1 MKKLSLLLALALAL
15 TVGTAALAD
24 TVTMDGTVAASDT
37 FEVYAPIGGTV
48 ARVSAEVGQEVG
60 ADDVLATLKTTK
72 VYAEEAG
79 KITGVFGQPGDAA
92 DTVAARYGAVMYIE
106 GEAAFTVSAST
117 ETAYNNAST
126 KYVHVGEKVY
136 LECRSNKSR
145 SGEGTITG
153 VEGTSYT
160 VEVSKGSFIPGDSVD
175 IFRDSGRTNTQ
186 KVGRGTVARRN
197 PTAVKGSGSIVRI
210 HVQDGDTVQR
220 GDVLFE
226 TLDGSFDGFYMS
238 GENLVAG
245 ESGIVESLK
254 VEQGGTV
261 QKGGM
266 VAVLYKRENM
276 RVEAQVPEDSLG
288 DIAVGDRV
296 IIELEADESKTFVGE
311 VTMISGIAT
320 ASQGDGEVTYR
331 VLVAFT
337 PDATVRYG
345 MSVVVTTAEEESGYD
360 SIEEEEP
367 AAEQAE
373 ESAETAESAET
384 QPAERTGRG
393 SREGGFP
400 NGERP
405 TGERPEGGD
414 FPDLLSG
421 GDGN

>member
-15 TVGTAALAD
+15 CLTAGALAD
-24 TVTMDGTVAASDT
+24 AVTMDGTVAASDT

-48 ARVSAEVGQEVG
+48 AKVSAEVGQEVG
-60 ADDVLATLKTTK
+60 ADDVLLTLKTTK

-79 KITGVFGQPGDAA
+79 RITGVFGQPGDAA
-92 DTVAARYGAVMYIE
+92 DTVATRYGAVMYIE

-117 ETAYNNAST
+117 ESAYNNAST

-175 IFRDSGRTNTQ
+175 IFRDSDHTNNQ

-210 HVQDGDTVQR
+210 NVQDGDTVQR

-226 TLDGSFDGFYMS
+226 TLDGTFDGLYMS

-245 ESGIVESLK
+245 DSGIVETIK
-254 VEQGGTV
+254 AEQGGTV

-266 VAVLYKRENM
+266 IAVLYKRESM
-276 RVEAQVPEDSLG
+276 RVEAQVPEDSLN

-296 IIELEADESKTFVGE
+296 MIELEADESKTFEGT

-320 ASQGDGEVTYR
+320 ASQGEGEVTYK
-331 VLVAFT
+331 VLIDFT
-337 PDATVRYG
+337 PDTTVRYG
-345 MSVVVTTAEEESGYD
+345 MSVVVTTVEAEEESAEAED
-360 SIEEEEP
+360 EEVADTAEEP
-367 AAEQAE
+367 AE
-373 ESAETAESAET
+373 AESTDAG
-384 QPAERTGRG
+384 QRSGRG
-393 SREGGFP
+393 EGRPERSGNAPAGGFP
-400 NGERP
+400 ENA
-405 TGERPEGGD
+405 EG
-414 FPDLLSG
+414 FPDLLQNQNH
-421 GDGN
+421 D

>member
-15 TVGTAALAD
+15 CLTAGALAD
-24 TVTMDGTVAASDT
+24 AVTMDGTVAASDT

-48 ARVSAEVGQEVG
+48 AKVSAEVGQEVG
-60 ADDVLATLKTTK
+60 ADDVLLTLKTTK

-79 KITGVFGQPGDAA
+79 RITGVFGQPGDAA
-92 DTVAARYGAVMYIE
+92 DTVATRYGAVMYIE

-117 ETAYNNAST
+117 ESAYNNAST

-175 IFRDSGRTNTQ
+175 IFRDSDHTNNQ

-210 HVQDGDTVQR
+210 NVQDGDTVQR

-226 TLDGSFDGFYMS
+226 TLDGTFDGLYMS

-245 ESGIVESLK
+245 DSGIVETIK
-254 VEQGGTV
+254 AEQGGTV

-266 VAVLYKRENM
+266 IAVLYKRESM
-276 RVEAQVPEDSLG
+276 RVEAQVPEDSLN

-296 IIELEADESKTFVGE
+296 MIELEADESKTFEGT

-320 ASQGDGEVTYR
+320 ASQGEGEVTYK
-331 VLVAFT
+331 VLIDFT
-337 PDATVRYG
+337 PDTTVLYG
-345 MSVVVTTAEEESGYD
+345 MSVVVTTVEAEEESAEAED
-360 SIEEEEP
+360 EEVADTAEEP
-367 AAEQAE
+367 AE
-373 ESAETAESAET
+373 AESADAG
-384 QPAERTGRG
+384 QRSGRG
-393 SREGGFP
+393 EGRPERSGDAPAGGFP
-400 NGERP
+400 ENA
-405 TGERPEGGD
+405 EG
-414 FPDLLSG
+414 FPDLLQNQNH
-421 GDGN
+421 D

>member
-15 TVGTAALAD
+15 CLTAGALAD
-24 TVTMDGTVAASDT
+24 AVTMDGTVAASDT

-48 ARVSAEVGQEVG
+48 AKVSAEVGQEVG
-60 ADDVLATLKTTK
+60 ADDVLLTLKTTK

-79 KITGVFGQPGDAA
+79 RITGVFGQPGDAA
-92 DTVAARYGAVMYIE
+92 DTVATRYGAVMYIE

-117 ETAYNNAST
+117 ESAYNNAST

-175 IFRDSGRTNTQ
+175 IFRDSDHTNNQ

-210 HVQDGDTVQR
+210 NVQDGDTVQR

-226 TLDGSFDGFYMS
+226 TLDGTFDGLYMS

-245 ESGIVESLK
+245 DSGIVETIK
-254 VEQGGTV
+254 AEQGSTV

-266 VAVLYKRENM
+266 IAVLYKRESM
-276 RVEAQVPEDSLG
+276 RVEAQVPEDSLN

-296 IIELEADESKTFVGE
+296 MIELEADESKTFEGT

-320 ASQGDGEVTYR
+320 ASQGEGEVTYK
-331 VLVAFT
+331 VLIDFT
-337 PDATVRYG
+337 PDTTVRYG
-345 MSVVVTTAEEESGYD
+345 MSVVVTTVEAEEESAEAED
-360 SIEEEEP
+360 EEVADTAEEP
-367 AAEQAE
+367 AG
-373 ESAETAESAET
+373 AESADAG
-384 QPAERTGRG
+384 QRSGRG
-393 SREGGFP
+393 EGRPERSGNAPAGGFP
-400 NGERP
+400 ENA
-405 TGERPEGGD
+405 EG
-414 FPDLLSG
+414 FPDLLQNQNH
-421 GDGN
+421 D

>member
-15 TVGTAALAD
+15 CLTAGALAD
-24 TVTMDGTVAASDT
+24 AVTMDGTVAASDT

-48 ARVSAEVGQEVG
+48 AKVSAEVGQEVG
-60 ADDVLATLKTTK
+60 ADDVLLTLKTTK

-79 KITGVFGQPGDAA
+79 RITGVFGQPGDAA
-92 DTVAARYGAVMYIE
+92 DTVATRYGAVMYIE

-117 ETAYNNAST
+117 ESAYNNAST

-175 IFRDSGRTNTQ
+175 IFRDSDHTNNQ

-210 HVQDGDTVQR
+210 NVQDGDTVQR

-226 TLDGSFDGFYMS
+226 TLDGTFDGLYMS

-245 ESGIVESLK
+245 DSGIVETIK
-254 VEQGGTV
+254 AEQGGTV

-266 VAVLYKRENM
+266 IAVLYKRESM
-276 RVEAQVPEDSLG
+276 RVEAQVPEDSLN

-296 IIELEADESKTFVGE
+296 MIELEADESKTFEGT

-320 ASQGDGEVTYR
+320 ASQGEGEVTYK
-331 VLVAFT
+331 VLIDFT
-337 PDATVRYG
+337 PDTTVRYG
-345 MSVVVTTAEEESGYD
+345 MSVVVTTVEAEEESAEAED
-360 SIEEEEP
+360 EEVADTAEEP
-367 AAEQAE
+367 AE
-373 ESAETAESAET
+373 AESADAG
-384 QPAERTGRG
+384 QRSGRG
-393 SREGGFP
+393 EGRPERSGNAPAGGFP
-400 NGERP
+400 ENA
-405 TGERPEGGD
+405 EG
-414 FPDLLSG
+414 FPDLLQNQNH
-421 GDGN
+421 D

>member
-15 TVGTAALAD
+15 CLTAGALAD
-24 TVTMDGTVAASDT
+24 AVTMDGTVAASDT

-48 ARVSAEVGQEVG
+48 AKVSAEVGQEVG
-60 ADDVLATLKTTK
+60 ADDVLLTLKTTK

-79 KITGVFGQPGDAA
+79 RITGVFGQPGDAA
-92 DTVAARYGAVMYIE
+92 DTVATRYGAVMYIE

-117 ETAYNNAST
+117 ESAYNNAST

-175 IFRDSGRTNTQ
+175 IFRDSDHTNNQ

-210 HVQDGDTVQR
+210 NVQDGDTVQR

-226 TLDGSFDGFYMS
+226 TLDGTFDGLYMS

-245 ESGIVESLK
+245 DSGIVETIK
-254 VEQGGTV
+254 AEQGGTV

-266 VAVLYKRENM
+266 IAVLYKRESM
-276 RVEAQVPEDSLG
+276 RVEAQVPEDSLN

-296 IIELEADESKTFVGE
+296 MIELEADESKTFEGT

-320 ASQGDGEVTYR
+320 ASQGEGEVTYK
-331 VLVAFT
+331 VLIDFT
-337 PDATVRYG
+337 PDTTVRYG
-345 MSVVVTTAEEESGYD
+345 MSVVVTTVEAEEESAEAED
-360 SIEEEEP
+360 EEVADTAEEP
-367 AAEQAE
+367 AG
-373 ESAETAESAET
+373 AESADAG
-384 QPAERTGRG
+384 QRSGRG
-393 SREGGFP
+393 EGRPERSGNAPAGGFP
-400 NGERP
+400 ENA
-405 TGERPEGGD
+405 EG
-414 FPDLLSG
+414 FPDLLQNQNH
-421 GDGN
+421 D

>member
-175 IFRDSGRTNTQ
+175 IFRDSDHTNNQ

-210 HVQDGDTVQR
+210 NVQDGDTVQR

-226 TLDGSFDGFYMS
+226 TLDGTFDGLYMS

-245 ESGIVESLK
+245 DSGIIETIK
-254 VEQGGTV
+254 AEQGGTV

-266 VAVLYKRENM
+266 IAVLYKRESM
-276 RVEAQVPEDSLG
+276 RVEAQVPEDSLN

-296 IIELEADESKTFVGE
+296 MIELEADESKTFEGT

-320 ASQGDGEVTYR
+320 ASQGEGEVTYK
-331 VLVAFT
+331 VLIDFT
-337 PDATVRYG
+337 PDTTVRYG
-345 MSVVVTTAEEESGYD
+345 MSVVVTTVEAEEESAEAED
-360 SIEEEEP
+360 EEVADTAEEP
-367 AAEQAE
+367 AE
-373 ESAETAESAET
+373 AESADAG
-384 QPAERTGRG
+384 QRSGRG
-393 SREGGFP
+393 EGRPERSGNAPAGGFP
-400 NGERP
+400 ENA
-405 TGERPEGGD
+405 EG
-414 FPDLLSG
+414 FPDLLQNQNH
-421 GDGN
+421 D

>member
-15 TVGTAALAD
+15 CLTAGALAD
-24 TVTMDGTVAASDT
+24 AVTMDGTVAASDT

-48 ARVSAEVGQEVG
+48 AKVSAEVGQEVG
-60 ADDVLATLKTTK
+60 ANDVLLTLKTTK

-79 KITGVFGQPGDAA
+79 RITGVFGQPGDAA
-92 DTVAARYGAVMYIE
+92 DTVATRYGAVMYIE

-117 ETAYNNAST
+117 ESAYNNAST

-153 VEGTSYT
+153 VEGISYT

-175 IFRDSGRTNTQ
+175 IFRDSDHTNNQ

-210 HVQDGDTVQR
+210 NVQDGDTVQR

-226 TLDGSFDGFYMS
+226 TLDGTFDGLYMS

-245 ESGIVESLK
+245 DSGIVETIK
-254 VEQGGTV
+254 AEQGGTV

-266 VAVLYKRENM
+266 IAVLYKRESM
-276 RVEAQVPEDSLG
+276 RVEAQVPEDSLN

-296 IIELEADESKTFVGE
+296 MIELEADESKTFEGT

-320 ASQGDGEVTYR
+320 ASQGEGEVTYK
-331 VLVAFT
+331 VLIDFT
-337 PDATVRYG
+337 PDTTVRYG
-345 MSVVVTTAEEESGYD
+345 MSVVVTTVEAEEESAEAED
-360 SIEEEEP
+360 EEVADTAEEP
-367 AAEQAE
+367 AE
-373 ESAETAESAET
+373 AESADAG
-384 QPAERTGRG
+384 QRSGRG
-393 SREGGFP
+393 EGRPERSGNAPAGGFP
-400 NGERP
+400 ENA
-405 TGERPEGGD
+405 EG
-414 FPDLLSG
+414 FPDLLQNQNH
-421 GDGN
+421 D

>member
-15 TVGTAALAD
+15 CLTAGALAD
-24 TVTMDGTVAASDT
+24 AVTMDGTVAASDT

-48 ARVSAEVGQEVG
+48 AKVSAEVGQEVG
-60 ADDVLATLKTTK
+60 ADDVLLTLKTTK

-79 KITGVFGQPGDAA
+79 RITGVFGQPGDAA
-92 DTVAARYGAVMYIE
+92 DTVATRYGAVMYIE

-117 ETAYNNAST
+117 ESAYNNAST
-126 KYVHVGEKVY
+126 KYFHVGEKVY

-175 IFRDSGRTNTQ
+175 IFRDSDHTNNQ

-210 HVQDGDTVQR
+210 NVQDGDTVQR

-226 TLDGSFDGFYMS
+226 TLDGTFDGLYMS

-245 ESGIVESLK
+245 DSGIVETIK
-254 VEQGGTV
+254 AEQGSTV

-266 VAVLYKRENM
+266 IAVLYKRESM
-276 RVEAQVPEDSLG
+276 RVEAQVPEDSLN

-296 IIELEADESKTFVGE
+296 MIELEADESKTFEGT

-320 ASQGDGEVTYR
+320 ASQGEGEVTYK
-331 VLVAFT
+331 VLIDFT
-337 PDATVRYG
+337 PDTTVRYG
-345 MSVVVTTAEEESGYD
+345 MSVVVTTVEAEEESAEAED
-360 SIEEEEP
+360 EEVADTAEEP
-367 AAEQAE
+367 AE
-373 ESAETAESAET
+373 AESAGAGQRSGRDEGR
-384 QPAERTGRG
+384 PERSGNAP
-393 SREGGFP
+393 EGGFP
-400 NGERP
+400 ENA
-405 TGERPEGGD
+405 EG
-414 FPDLLSG
+414 FPDLLQNQNH
-421 GDGN
+421 D

>member
-15 TVGTAALAD
+15 CLTAGALAD
-24 TVTMDGTVAASDT
+24 AVTMDGTVAASDT

-48 ARVSAEVGQEVG
+48 AKVSAEVGQEVG
-60 ADDVLATLKTTK
+60 ADDVLLTLKTTK
-72 VYAEEAG
+72 VYAEETG
-79 KITGVFGQPGDAA
+79 RITGVFGQPGDAA
-92 DTVAARYGAVMYIE
+92 DTVATRYGAVMYIE

-175 IFRDSGRTNTQ
+175 IFRDSDHTNNQ

-210 HVQDGDTVQR
+210 NVQDGDTVQR

-226 TLDGSFDGFYMS
+226 TLDGTFDGLYMS

-245 ESGIVESLK
+245 DSGIVETIK
-254 VEQGGTV
+254 AEQGGTV

-266 VAVLYKRENM
+266 IAVLYKRESM
-276 RVEAQVPEDSLG
+276 RVEAQVPEDSLN

-296 IIELEADESKTFVGE
+296 MIELEADESKTFEGT

-320 ASQGDGEVTYR
+320 ASQGEGEVTYK
-331 VLVAFT
+331 VLIDFT
-337 PDATVRYG
+337 PDTTVRYG
-345 MSVVVTTAEEESGYD
+345 MSVVVTTVEAEEESAEAED
-360 SIEEEEP
+360 EEVADTAEEP
-367 AAEQAE
+367 AG
-373 ESAETAESAET
+373 AESADAG
-384 QPAERTGRG
+384 QRSGRG
-393 SREGGFP
+393 EGRPERSGNAPAGGFP
-400 NGERP
+400 ENA
-405 TGERPEGGD
+405 EG
-414 FPDLLSG
+414 FPDLLQNQNH
-421 GDGN
+421 D